1 MRGSGKLAAGVL
13 AGVLLASASAGT
25 AAATGDPVRAAV
37 GHLVAEGGFPG
48 AVAWIRNGEA
58 VSRFGAGYANPVT
71 REPAG
76 PHHRFRIA
84 SNTKAFVATVV
95 LRLAGEGALSLDDPV
110 ERRLPGVVRGPGYE
124 PEKITLR
131 MLLNHTSGVH
141 DPLDPHFFDPYLV
154 EGNRAHVYPPS
165 EVIRRS
171 LVDPP
176 TFTPGAKTEYSNTG
190 YLLLGKVIEKVTRHD
205 VREEIQRRILDPLGL
220 GQTYFPLRSP
230 FLRGPHLRGY
240 DLSEPAKDMTVF
252 SPSYDWTAG
261 AMVST
266 VDDLATFHRAL
277 LAGRLLKPAQQAEL
291 EKLVPYGEFGAYGAG
306 VETLNLPCP
315 GGTKTVWGN
324 TGAGPGFYSVSMSTE
339 DGSKQ
344 IVLALN
350 VYDLAKDVAHE
361 APLPSSPLPAVAA
374 ALC

>member
-1 MRGSGKLAAGVL
+1 MGKLAAGAL
-13 AGVLLASASAGT
+13 AGVLLASAAAGT
-25 AAATGDPVRAAV
+25 AAAAGDPVRAAV
-37 GHLVAEGGFPG
+37 GDLVAEGGFPG
-48 AVAWIRNGEA
+48 AVVEVRNGEA
-58 VSRFGAGYANPVT
+58 VSRFGAGHANPGT
-71 REPAG
+71 RELAG

-84 SNTKAFVATVV
+84 SNTKAFVAAVV
-95 LRLAGEGALSLDDPV
+95 LQLAGEGALSLDDTI
-110 ERRLPGVVRGPGYE
+110 ERRLPGVVRVPDYQ

-154 EGNRAHVYPPS
+154 RGDRAHIITPA

-171 LVDPP
+171 IADRPS
-176 TFTPGAKTEYSNTG
+176 FAPGTGVQYSNTG
-190 YLLLGKVIEKVTRHD
+190 YLLLGKVIEKVTRND
-205 VREEIQRRILDPLGL
+205 VRAEIQRRILGPLGI
-220 GQTYFPLRSP
+220 GHTSFPLWSP
-230 FLRGPHLRGY
+230 FLRGPHLHGY
-240 DLSEPAKDMTVF
+240 DMSGKDMTVF

-277 LAGRLLKPAQQAEL
+277 LAGRLLEPAQQAEL
-291 EKLVPYGEFGAYGAG
+291 KRLVPYSKFGSYGAG
-306 VETLNLPCP
+306 VETLNLPCD

-324 TGAGPGFYSVSMSTE
+324 TGAGPGFSSVSMSTA
-339 DGSKQ
+339 DGAKQ

-350 VYDLAKDVAHE
+350 VYDLANELAHKDA
-361 APLPSSPLPAVAA
+361 LPSSPLLAVKA

>member
-1 MRGSGKLAAGVL
+1 MRGMGKLAAGAL
-13 AGVLLASASAGT
+13 AGVLLASATAGT
-25 AAATGDPVRAAV
+25 AAAAGDPVRAAV
-37 GHLVAEGGFPG
+37 GDLVAKGGFPG
-48 AVAWIRNGEA
+48 AVVEVRNGEA

-71 REPAG
+71 RELAG

-84 SNTKAFVATVV
+84 SNTKAFVAAVV
-95 LRLAGEGALSLDDPV
+95 LQLAGEGALSLDDTI
-110 ERRLPGVVRGPGYE
+110 ERRLPGVVRGPGYQ

-131 MLLNHTSGVH
+131 MLLNHTGGVH

-154 EGNRAHVYPPS
+154 RGDRAHIITPS

-176 TFTPGAKTEYSNTG
+176 SFAPGTGTEYSNTG
-190 YLLLGKVIEKVTRHD
+190 FLLLGKVIEKVTRHD
-205 VREEIQRRILDPLGL
+205 VREEIQRRLLGPLGL
-220 GQTYFPLRSP
+220 ERTYFPVWSP
-230 FLRGPHLRGY
+230 FLRGPHLHGY

-266 VDDLATFHRAL
+266 VGDLATFHRAL
-277 LAGRLLKPAQQAEL
+277 LAGRLLEPAQQAEL
-291 EKLVPYGEFGAYGAG
+291 KRLAPYSEFGAYGAG

-315 GGTKTVWGN
+315 GGPKTVWGN

-361 APLPSSPLPAVAA
+361 APLPSSPLPAVAV

>member
-13 AGVLLASASAGT
+13 AGVLLASGT
-25 AAATGDPVRAAV
+25 AAAAGDPVRAAV
-37 GHLVAEGGFPG
+37 GDLVGEGGFPG
-48 AVAWIRNGEA
+48 AVVQVRTGEA
-58 VSRFGAGYANPVT
+58 VSRFGAGYANQAT

-95 LRLAGEGALSLDDPV
+95 LQLAGEGSLSLDDPV

-131 MLLNHTSGVH
+131 TLLNHTSGVH

-154 EGNRAHVYPPS
+154 QGNRAHVITPS

-171 LVDPP
+171 LADPP
-176 TFTPGAKTEYSNTG
+176 SFAPGTGVEYSNTG
-190 YLLLGKVIEKVTRHD
+190 YLLLGKVIEQVTRTG
-205 VREEIQRRILDPLGL
+205 VREEIQRRILGPLGL
-220 GQTYFPLRSP
+220 GRTYFPLWSP
-230 FLRGPHLRGY
+230 FLRGPHLHGY
-240 DLSEPAKDMTVF
+240 DMRGEDMTVF

-266 VDDLATFHRAL
+266 VDDVATFHRAL
-277 LAGRLLKPAQQAEL
+277 LAGRLLAPAQQAEL
-291 EKLVPYGEFGAYGAG
+291 KRLVPYSESGAYGAG
-306 VETLNLPCP
+306 VETLNLPCD
-315 GGTKTVWGN
+315 GSTKTVWGN
-324 TGAGPGFYSVSMSTE
+324 TGAGPGFSSVSMSTA

-350 VYDLAKDVAHE
+350 VYDLAADVHGGQRV
-361 APLPSSPLPAVAA
+361 PKPPMPAVMA

>member
-13 AGVLLASASAGT
+13 AGVLLGSGT
-25 AAATGDPVRAAV
+25 AAAADDPVRAAV
-37 GHLVAEGGFPG
+37 GELVGEGGFPG
-48 AVAWIRNGEA
+48 AVVQVRDGGA
-58 VSRFGAGYANPVT
+58 VSRFGAGYANQAT
-71 REPAG
+71 RETAG

-95 LRLAGEGALSLDDPV
+95 LQLAGEGALSLDDPI
-110 ERRLPGVVRGPGYE
+110 ERRLPGVVRGPGYA
-124 PEKITLR
+124 PEKITVR

-154 EGNRAHVYPPS
+154 QGNRAHVITPS

-171 LVDPP
+171 LADRPSFPP
-176 TFTPGAKTEYSNTG
+176 GGGVKYSNTG
-190 YLLLGKVIEKVTRHD
+190 YLLLGKVIEKITHND
-205 VREEIQRRILDPLGL
+205 VREEIQRRILDPLDL
-220 GQTYFPLRSP
+220 GRTYFPLWSP
-230 FLRGPHLRGY
+230 FLRGPHLHGY
-240 DLSEPAKDMTVF
+240 DMRGQDMTVF

-266 VDDLATFHRAL
+266 VDELATFHRAL
-277 LAGRLLKPAQQAEL
+277 LAGRLLEPAQQAEL
-291 EKLVPYGEFGAYGAG
+291 KRLVPYSELGAYGAG
-306 VETLNLPCP
+306 VETLNLPCS
-315 GGTKTVWGN
+315 GGPKTVWGN

-339 DGSKQ
+339 DGAKQ

-350 VYDLAKDVAHE
+350 VYDLAADVHGGQRV
-361 APLPSSPLPAVAA
+361 PKPPMPAVLA

>member
-1 MRGSGKLAAGVL
+1 MRGTGKLAAGTL
-13 AGVLLASASAGT
+13 AGVLLASAAAGT

-37 GHLVAEGGFPG
+37 GNLVAEGGFPG
-48 AVAWIRNGEA
+48 AVVQVRNGET
-58 VSRFGAGYANPVT
+58 VSRFGAGYANPAT

-84 SNTKAFVATVV
+84 SNTKAFVAAVV
-95 LRLAGEGALSLDDPV
+95 LRLAGEGALSLDDSI

-124 PEKITLR
+124 PEKITVR

-154 EGNRAHVYPPS
+154 WGNRAYVYPPS

-176 TFTPGAKTEYSNTG
+176 SFAPGAQTDYSNTG
-190 YLLLGKVIEKVTRHD
+190 YLLLGKVIEKVTRND
-205 VREEIQRRILDPLGL
+205 VREEIQRRLLGPLGL
-220 GQTYFPLRSP
+220 ERTYFPLRSP
-230 FLRGPHLRGY
+230 FPRGPHLRGY
-240 DLSEPAKDMTVF
+240 DLSEPVKDMTVF

-277 LAGRLLKPAQQAEL
+277 LSGRLLEPAQQAEL
-291 EKLVPYGEFGAYGAG
+291 ERLVPHGEFGAYGAG
-306 VETLNLPCP
+306 VETLDLPCP
-315 GGTKTVWGN
+315 GGPKTVWGN

-361 APLPSSPLPAVAA
+361 DPLPSSPLPAVTA

>member
-13 AGVLLASASAGT
+13 AGVLLASGT
-25 AAATGDPVRAAV
+25 AVAAGDPVRAAV
-37 GHLVAEGGFPG
+37 GDLVGEGGFPG
-48 AVAWIRNGEA
+48 AVVQVRTGEA
-58 VSRFGAGYANPVT
+58 VSRFGAGYANQAT

-95 LRLAGEGALSLDDPV
+95 LQLAGEGSLSLDDPV

-124 PEKITLR
+124 PGKITLR

-154 EGNRAHVYPPS
+154 EGNRAHIITPP

-171 LVDPP
+171 LADRP
-176 TFTPGAKTEYSNTG
+176 TFPPGTGVEYTNTG
-190 YLLLGKVIEKVTRHD
+190 YLLLGKVIEKVTRND

-220 GQTYFPLRSP
+220 GRTYFPLWSP
-230 FLRGPHLRGY
+230 FLRGPHLHGY
-240 DLSEPAKDMTVF
+240 DMRGEDMTVF

-266 VDDLATFHRAL
+266 VDDVATFHRAL
-277 LAGRLLKPAQQAEL
+277 LAGRLLAPAQQAEL
-291 EKLVPYGEFGAYGAG
+291 KRLVPNDEGGAYGAG
-306 VETLNLPCP
+306 IETLDVKC
-315 GGTKTVWGN
+315 GDGVKTFWGN
-324 TGAGPGFYSVSMSTE
+324 TGAGPGFFSVSMSNA

-350 VYDLAKDVAHE
+350 VYDLAADVHGGQRV
-361 APLPSSPLPAVAA
+361 PKPPMPAVMA

>member
-13 AGVLLASASAGT
+13 AGVLLAGASSGT

-37 GHLVAEGGFPG
+37 GNLVAAGGFPG
-48 AVAWIRNGEA
+48 AVAWVRNGEA
-58 VSRFGAGYANPVT
+58 VSRFGAGYANPAT
-71 REPAG
+71 REAAG
-76 PHHRFRIA
+76 PRHRFRIA

-95 LRLAGEGALSLDDPV
+95 LRLAGEGALSLDDSI

-124 PEKITLR
+124 PEKITVR

-154 EGNRAHVYPPS
+154 DGNRAHVITPS

-176 TFTPGAKTEYSNTG
+176 SFAPGTKTDYSNTG
-190 YLLLGKVIEKVTRHD
+190 YLLLGKVIEKVTHTD
-205 VREEIQRRILDPLGL
+205 VREEIQRRVLDPLGL
-220 GQTYFPLRSP
+220 GRTYFPLRSP
-230 FLRGPHLRGY
+230 FLRGPHLHGY
-240 DLSEPAKDMTVF
+240 DLGGQDMTVF

-266 VDDLATFHRAL
+266 VDDLAKFHRAL
-277 LAGRLLKPAQQAEL
+277 LAGRLLEPAQQAEL
-291 EKLVPYGEFGAYGAG
+291 VRLVPSGKAGAYGAG
-306 VETLNLPCP
+306 VETLTLPCP
-315 GGTKTVWGN
+315 GGPKRIWGN
-324 TGAGPGFYSVSMSTE
+324 TGAGPGFSSVSMSTE

-344 IVLALN
+344 IVLALT

-361 APLPSSPLPAVAA
+361 DALPSSPVPAVAA

>member
-1 MRGSGKLAAGVL
+1 MRGSGKLAAGAL
-13 AGVLLASASAGT
+13 AGVLLAGAPAGT
-25 AAATGDPVRAAV
+25 AAAAGDPVRAAV

-48 AVAWIRNGEA
+48 AVAWVRNGEA
-58 VSRFGAGYANPVT
+58 VSRFGAGYANRVT
-71 REPAG
+71 REAAG
-76 PHHRFRIA
+76 PHHRFRTA

-95 LRLAGEGALSLDDPV
+95 LRLAGEGALSLDDPI

-154 EGNRAHVYPPS
+154 EGNRAYVYPPS

-171 LVDPP
+171 LVDSPS
-176 TFTPGAKTEYSNTG
+176 FAPGTDVEYSNTG
-190 YLLLGKVIEKVTRHD
+190 YLLLGKVIEQVTRND

-220 GQTYFPLRSP
+220 DRTYFPLRSP
-230 FLRGPHLRGY
+230 FLRGPHLHGY
-240 DLSEPAKDMTVF
+240 DLSGQDMTVF

-291 EKLVPYGEFGAYGAG
+291 ERLVPSGEFGAYGAG
-306 VETLNLPCP
+306 VETINLPCP
-315 GGTKTVWGN
+315 GGPKTVWGN

-361 APLPSSPLPAVAA
+361 DPLPSSPLPAIAA

>member
-1 MRGSGKLAAGVL
+1 MHRLGRVAVGTL

-25 AAATGDPVRAAV
+25 AAATEDPVRAAV
-37 GHLVAEGGFPG
+37 EELVTAGGFPG
-48 AVAWIRNGEA
+48 AVVQVRNGEA

-84 SNTKAFVATVV
+84 SNTKAFVAAVV
-95 LRLAGEGALSLDDPV
+95 LQLAGEGSLSLDDPV
-110 ERRLPGVVRGPGYE
+110 ERRLPGVVRGPGYRPDE
-124 PEKITLR
+124 ITLR

-154 EGNRAHVYPPS
+154 QGNRAHIYPPS

-176 TFTPGAKTEYSNTG
+176 LFAPGADVKYSNTG
-190 YLLLGKVIEKVTRHD
+190 YLLLGKVIERITRND
-205 VREEIQRRILDPLGL
+205 VREEIQRRLLDPLRL
-220 GQTYFPLRSP
+220 DRTYFPVWSP
-230 FLRGPHLRGY
+230 FLRGAHLHGY
-240 DLSEPAKDMTVF
+240 DLSKPAKDMTVF

-277 LAGRLLKPAQQAEL
+277 LAGRLLEPAQQEEL
-291 EKLVPYGEFGAYGAG
+291 ERLVPHSEYGAYGAG
-306 VETLNLPCP
+306 IETLNVPCP
-315 GGTKTVWGN
+315 GGPKTFWGN
-324 TGAGPGFYSVSMSTE
+324 TGAGPGFYSVSLSNE

-350 VYDLAKDVAHE
+350 VYDLAAELAKK
-361 APLPSSPLPAVAA
+361 APMPSRPLPAVAA

>member
-13 AGVLLASASAGT
+13 AGVLLTGASAGT
-25 AAATGDPVRAAV
+25 AAAAGDPVRAAV
-37 GHLVAEGGFPG
+37 GDLVAEGGFPG
-48 AVAWIRNGEA
+48 AVAFVRNGEA
-58 VSRFGAGYANPVT
+58 VSRFGAGYANPAT
-71 REPAG
+71 REAAG

-95 LRLAGEGALSLDDPV
+95 LQLAGEGALSLDDSI

-124 PEKITLR
+124 PGKITLR

-154 EGNRAHVYPPS
+154 RGNRAYVYPPS

-171 LVDPP
+171 LIDPP
-176 TFTPGAKTEYSNTG
+176 SFAPGTETDYSNTG
-190 YLLLGKVIEKVTRHD
+190 YLLLGKVIEKVTHND

-220 GQTYFPLRSP
+220 GRTSFPLRSP
-230 FLRGPHLRGY
+230 FLRGPHLHGY
-240 DLSEPAKDMTVF
+240 DLSGQDMTVF

-277 LAGRLLKPAQQAEL
+277 LAGHLLEPAQQAEL
-291 EKLVPYGEFGAYGAG
+291 ERLVPSGEFGAYGAG

-315 GGTKTVWGN
+315 GGPKTVWGN

-361 APLPSSPLPAVAA
+361 NPLPRSSLPAVAA

>member
-13 AGVLLASASAGT
+13 AGVLLGSGT
-25 AAATGDPVRAAV
+25 AAAAGDPVRAAV
-37 GHLVAEGGFPG
+37 GELVGEGGFPG
-48 AVAWIRNGEA
+48 AVVQVRNGEA
-58 VSRFGAGYANPVT
+58 VSRFGAGYANQAT
-71 REPAG
+71 REAAG

-95 LRLAGEGALSLDDPV
+95 LQLAGERKLSLDDPI
-110 ERRLPGVVRGPGYE
+110 ERRLPEVVRGPGYE

-141 DPLDPHFFDPYLV
+141 DPRDPHFFDPYLV
-154 EGNRAHVYPPS
+154 QGNRAHIITPS

-171 LVDPP
+171 LVDRPSFPP
-176 TFTPGAKTEYSNTG
+176 GSDVEYSNTG
-190 YLLLGKVIEKVTRHD
+190 YLLLGKVIEKITRND
-205 VREEIQRRILDPLGL
+205 VREEIQRRILDPLDL
-220 GQTYFPLRSP
+220 GRTYFPLWSP
-230 FLRGPHLRGY
+230 FLRGPHLHGY
-240 DLSEPAKDMTVF
+240 DMKGQDMTVF

-266 VDDLATFHRAL
+266 VDDLARFHRVL
-277 LAGRLLKPAQQAEL
+277 LAGRLLEPAQQAEL
-291 EKLVPYGEFGAYGAG
+291 KRLVPHNEFGAYGG
-306 VETLNLPCP
+306 GIETLNLPCS
-315 GGTKTVWGN
+315 GGPKTVWGN
-324 TGAGPGFYSVSMSTE
+324 TGAGPGFHSVSMSTE

-350 VYDLAKDVAHE
+350 VYDLAADVHGGQRV
-361 APLPSSPLPAVAA
+361 PKPPMDAVKA

>member
-1 MRGSGKLAAGVL
+1 MRGSGKVAAGVL
-13 AGVLLASASAGT
+13 AGVLLASGT
-25 AAATGDPVRAAV
+25 AAAAGDPVRAAV
-37 GHLVAEGGFPG
+37 GDLVGEGGFPG
-48 AVAWIRNGEA
+48 TIVQVRNGEA
-58 VSRFGAGYANPVT
+58 VSRFGAGYANPAT
-71 REPAG
+71 REAAG

-84 SNTKAFVATVV
+84 SNTKSFVAAVV

-124 PEKITLR
+124 PGKITLR

-154 EGNRAHVYPPS
+154 QGNRAHIITPS

-171 LVDPP
+171 LVDRPS
-176 TFTPGAKTEYSNTG
+176 FAPGTDVKYSNTA
-190 YLLLGKVIEKVTRHD
+190 YLLLGKVIEAVTRND

-220 GQTYFPLRSP
+220 GHTYFPLWSP
-230 FLRGPHLRGY
+230 FLRGPHLHGY
-240 DLSEPAKDMTVF
+240 DMSGEDMTVF

-291 EKLVPYGEFGAYGAG
+291 KRLVPNDEGGAYGAG
-306 VETLNLPCP
+306 VETLDMKCP
-315 GGTKTVWGN
+315 DGEKKTFWGN
-324 TGAGPGFYSVSMSTE
+324 TGAGSGFFSVSMSNA

-344 IVLALN
+344 LVLALN
-350 VYDLAKDVAHE
+350 VYDLAAELNGGQRVPK
-361 APLPSSPLPAVAA
+361 PPADAVKA

>member
-1 MRGSGKLAAGVL
+1 MRRTVKVAAGAL
-13 AGVLLASASAGT
+13 AGVLLASASVGT
-25 AAATGDPVRAAV
+25 AAASGDAVRTAV
-37 GHLVAEGGFPG
+37 GDLVGRGGFPG
-48 AVAWIRNGEA
+48 AVAHVRDGEA
-58 VSRFGAGYANPVT
+58 VSRFGAGYANPAT
-71 REPAG
+71 GELAG

-84 SNTKAFVATVV
+84 SNTKAFVGTVV
-95 LRLAGEGALSLDDPV
+95 LQLAGEGRLSLDDTI
-110 ERRLPGVVRGPGYE
+110 ERRLPGVVRGPGYQ

-154 EGNRAHVYPPS
+154 DGNRAHIYTPA

-176 TFTPGAKTEYSNTG
+176 SFAPGAEADYTNTG
-190 YLLLGKVIEKVTRHD
+190 YLLLGKVIEKVTRND
-205 VREEIQRRILDPLGL
+205 VREEIQRRLLDPLGL
-220 GQTYFPLRSP
+220 GRTYFPLWSP
-230 FLRGPHLRGY
+230 FLRGPHLHGY
-240 DLSEPAKDMTVF
+240 DLGNPAKDMTVF

-277 LAGRLLKPAQQAEL
+277 LAGRLLKQAEQTEL
-291 EKLVPYGEFGAYGAG
+291 KRLVPNDEGGAYGAG
-306 VETLNLPCP
+306 IETIDVPCP
-315 GGTKTVWGN
+315 GGTKTIWGN
-324 TGAGPGFYSVSMSTE
+324 TGAGPGFYSVSMSSG

-344 IVLALN
+344 LVLALN
-350 VYDLAKDVAHE
+350 VYDLAADVHGGK
-361 APLPSSPLPAVAA
+361 PVSKSPMPAITA

>member
-1 MRGSGKLAAGVL
+1 MHGTAKVVAGAL
-13 AGVLLASASAGT
+13 AGVLLASASAET

-37 GHLVAEGGFPG
+37 ADLVGAGGFPG
-48 AVAWIRNGEA
+48 AVVHVRNGET

-71 REPAG
+71 RELAG

-95 LRLAGEGALSLDDPV
+95 LRLAGEGALSLDDTV

-124 PEKITLR
+124 PDKITLR
-131 MLLNHTSGVH
+131 MLLNHTSGLH

-154 EGNRAHVYPPS
+154 QGNRAHVITPS

-171 LVDPP
+171 LADRPS
-176 TFTPGAKTEYSNTG
+176 FAPGAGVQYSNTG
-190 YLLLGKVIEKVTRHD
+190 YLLLGKVIEQVTRRD
-205 VREEIQRRILDPLGL
+205 VREEIQRRLLDPLGL
-220 GQTYFPLRSP
+220 GRTYFPVWSP
-230 FLRGPHLRGY
+230 FLRGPHLHGY
-240 DLSEPAKDMTVF
+240 DMSTPAKDMTVF

-277 LAGRLLKPAQQAEL
+277 LAGRLLAPAQQAEL
-291 EKLVPYGEFGAYGAG
+291 KRLVPHGEFGAYGAG
-306 VETLNLPCP
+306 VETLTLPCP
-315 GGTKTVWGN
+315 GHPKTVWGN
-324 TGAGPGFYSVSMSTE
+324 TGAGPGFFSVSMSTE

-350 VYDLAKDVAHE
+350 VYDLAADVHGGRRV
-361 APLPSSPLPAVAA
+361 PKPPMPAVMA

>member
-1 MRGSGKLAAGVL
+1 MRGTGKLAAGAL
-13 AGVLLASASAGT
+13 AGVLLASVPAGT
-25 AAATGDPVRAAV
+25 AAATGDPVRTAV
-37 GHLVAEGGFPG
+37 GNLVAEGGFPG
-48 AVAWIRNGEA
+48 AVVQVRNGET

-84 SNTKAFVATVV
+84 SNTKAFVAAVV
-95 LRLAGEGALSLDDPV
+95 LQLAGEGALSLDDSI

-154 EGNRAHVYPPS
+154 RGNRAHIYPPS

-171 LVDPP
+171 LTDPP
-176 TFTPGAKTEYSNTG
+176 SFAPGTKADYSNTG
-190 YLLLGKVIEKVTRHD
+190 YLLLGKVIEKVTRND
-205 VREEIQRRILDPLGL
+205 VREEIQRRLLDPLGL
-220 GQTYFPLRSP
+220 GRTYFPLWSP

-266 VDDLATFHRAL
+266 VDELATFHRAL
-277 LAGRLLKPAQQAEL
+277 LAGRLLEPAQQAEL
-291 EKLVPYGEFGAYGAG
+291 ERLVPQGEFGAYGAG

-315 GGTKTVWGN
+315 GGPKRVWGN

-361 APLPSSPLPAVAA
+361 DPLPSSPLPAVAA